1 MNISQPKLRS
11 EKFNDDDDDDDD
23 DNNNNNNNNRNF
35 CEFMACI
42 ISATDYIA
50 FVKGCS
56 VSYCGSD
63 GELSVQT
70 VATEGNRKIRSLN

>member
-1 MNISQPKLRS
+1 
-11 EKFNDDDDDDDD
+11 
-23 DNNNNNNNNRNF
+23 
-35 CEFMACI
+35 MACI
-42 ISATDYIA
+42 ISATDSVT

-70 VATEGNRKIRSLN
+70 IATEGDR